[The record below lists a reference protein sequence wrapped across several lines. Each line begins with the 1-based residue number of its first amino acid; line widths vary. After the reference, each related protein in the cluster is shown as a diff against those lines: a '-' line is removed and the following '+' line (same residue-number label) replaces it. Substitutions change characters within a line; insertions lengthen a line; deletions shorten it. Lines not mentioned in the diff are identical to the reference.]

1 MNGIEPSMRN
11 GLVYH
16 ACHAFVGPGPGRI
29 DRVIYF
35 DKLQSV
41 FESDGSPLWNRDRCQ
56 GHSPL
61 ISTSS
66 DQLRNVR
73 TSTISPSTPTL
84 VKVGSMTTL
93 RMISAAIRISSPT
106 TIDLP
111 RYRRRWRYAAG
122 PSRNRMRE
130 SIQRTN

>member
-1 MNGIEPSMRN
+1 MNRIEPKKN

-16 ACHAFVGPGPGRI
+16 ACHAFIETGAGRI
-29 DRVIYF
+29 DRVIHF
-35 DKLQSV
+35 DELQSV
-41 FESDGSPLWNRDRCQ
+41 FGSGGPPLWRRDRCQ
-56 GHSPL
+56 GNSPL

-93 RMISAAIRISSPT
+93 RMISAAIRSSSPT

-111 RYRRRWRYAAG
+111 RYRRRWR
-122 PSRNRMRE
+122 
-130 SIQRTN
+130 